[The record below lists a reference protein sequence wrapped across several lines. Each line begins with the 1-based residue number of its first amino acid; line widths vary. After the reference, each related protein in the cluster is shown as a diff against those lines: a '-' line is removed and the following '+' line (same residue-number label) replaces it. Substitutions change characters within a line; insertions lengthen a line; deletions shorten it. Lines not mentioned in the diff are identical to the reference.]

1 MGIISKKDKETE
13 VSEKRYRPN
22 VAAII
27 LSSKYPFECKVFIAN
42 RNDYKND
49 VWQFPQGGIDEG
61 ETPKEALFRELKEEI
76 GTDEVEVI
84 TEYPKWLSYDFPP
97 KTKGK
102 MYPFDGQTQ
111 KYFLVKLKSGAK
123 IDLAT
128 KEPEF
133 NEYKFVDVKDVLEH
147 VSNMKR
153 EIYKKV
159 LIYFK
164 RNGFL

>member
-1 MGIISKKDKETE
+1 MSK
-13 VSEKRYRPN
+13 KRYRPN
-22 VAAII
+22 VAAVI
-27 LSSKYPFECKVFIAN
+27 LSSKYPFECKIFIAN

-49 VWQFPQGGIDEG
+49 VWQFPQGGIDDG

-97 KTKGK
+97 RARRK

-111 KYFLVKLKSGAK
+111 KYFLVKLKKGAK
-123 IDLAT
+123 INLAT

-133 NEYKFVDVKDVLEH
+133 KEYRFVEVKDVLGR
-147 VSNMKR
+147 VGNMKKN
-153 EIYKKV
+153 IYKEV
-159 LIYFK
+159 LTYFK
-164 RNGFL
+164 RNGYI